1 MVTSSRTGRP
11 ERRQEGAGNATSQ
24 ARSRTAGVRQRI
36 IGPSLQERSGGVK
49 QRSSRPGE
57 GNHGGRQPDLPRADP
72 AVRRAGPGGFDRTS
86 PATPATRP
94 PGFNDLFQNEFDY
107 DVRELGSGFETVGS
121 DIAADPQFL
130 MTLPRPT
137 ETALASSNPAGGA
150 TGVRLGISPQLVFK
164 WAVDSASAS
173 RATIKLRELTL
184 GLGGKL
190 QSVATSGDGLTI
202 GGHDGAGG

>member
-1 MVTSSRTGRP
+1 M
-11 ERRQEGAGNATSQ
+11 
-24 ARSRTAGVRQRI
+24 
-36 IGPSLQERSGGVK
+36 
-49 QRSSRPGE
+49 
-57 GNHGGRQPDLPRADP
+57 
-72 AVRRAGPGGFDRTS
+72 
-86 PATPATRP
+86 
-94 PGFNDLFQNEFDY
+94 
-107 DVRELGSGFETVGS
+107 RELGSGFETVGS

-173 RATIKLRELTL
+173 RATIKLRDLTL
-184 GLGGKL
+184 GLGVKL

-202 GGHDGAGG
+202 GGHDGAGGVDLRSWHRCSHSTRFSASPHSANGIR